1 MHLLKNRLEINSFE
15 INKIEHKIPSSSG
28 LVTNSALTPVEKKK
42 KKILLIQ
49 VHLLKIRLQ
58 F

>member
-15 INKIEHKIPSSSG
+15 INKIEHKIPNSSG

-42 KKILLIQ
+42 KKYN
-49 VHLLKIRLQ
+49 
-58 F
+58 